1 MTHDTDKQKLKRN
14 SWFKLD
20 VYELPISYKTMLVIK
35 SNYQIIIHR
44 ASMKQHES
52 LNNRYDQMIQIN

>member
-1 MTHDTDKQKLKRN
+1 MTYDTHKQKLKRN

-52 LNNRYDQMIQIN
+52 LNNRYDQIIQIN